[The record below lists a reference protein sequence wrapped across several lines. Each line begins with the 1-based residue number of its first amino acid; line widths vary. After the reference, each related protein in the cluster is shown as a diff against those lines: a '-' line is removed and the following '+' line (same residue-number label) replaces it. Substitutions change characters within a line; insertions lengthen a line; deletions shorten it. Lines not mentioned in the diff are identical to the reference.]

1 MNKLKLISIVL
12 VLSVMHVS
20 LAGASADSE
29 AKVYFISPQNGD
41 IVTSP
46 VTIKFGLT
54 GMGVAPAGIDRD
66 GTGHHHLLID
76 VDQLPDPSLPVPADE
91 HHRHFGGG
99 QTETTIELQP
109 GDHSLQLLLG
119 DWMQWRS
126 TPPVVVLEPERDY
139 EGGTEAL
146 APSARGL
153 IMGPVQQL
161 RDPAVYVEGDDIYL
175 VYSVAGEYGLA
186 LARVRID

>member
-1 MNKLKLISIVL
+1 MNKTKVISSAFLLTAML
-12 VLSVMHVS
+12 VN
-20 LAGASADSE
+20 LAGASATSE

-46 VTIKFGLT
+46 VTVKFGLA
-54 GMGVAPAGIDRD
+54 GMGVAPAGIDRE

-76 VDQLPDPSLPVPADE
+76 VDTLPDPSLPVPADD

-119 DWMQWRS
+119 DWMHVPHD
-126 TPPVVVLEPERDY
+126 PPLTSDKITITVTR
-139 EGGTEAL
+139 GTA
-146 APSARGL
+146 
-153 IMGPVQQL
+153 
-161 RDPAVYVEGDDIYL
+161 DK
-175 VYSVAGEYGLA
+175 
-186 LARVRID
+186 